1 MKELA
6 LQLLLIAFQ
15 GRTLEH
21 LGAGKQFTLEQFAE
35 AMDKAMEET
44 MEVIHDKFQRIEG
57 ADKTT

>member
-6 LQLLLIAFQ
+6 LQLLLIAYQ

-21 LGAGKQFTLEQFAE
+21 LGAGKQFTVEQFAE
-35 AMDKAMEET
+35 AMEET
-44 MEVIHDKFQRIEG
+44 MEVIHEKFQRIEG